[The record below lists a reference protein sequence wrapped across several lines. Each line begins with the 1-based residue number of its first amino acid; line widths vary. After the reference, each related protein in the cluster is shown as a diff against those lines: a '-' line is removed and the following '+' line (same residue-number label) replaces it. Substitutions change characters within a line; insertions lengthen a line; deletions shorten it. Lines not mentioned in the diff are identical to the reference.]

1 MFNYK
6 GSNDPSLKNK
16 MLIIYYSKKL
26 GYQVIISETEKYQ
39 ALIFL
44 KQLYE
49 NQAFDENVYLVGIFQ
64 IIRDGMIHHFIDL
77 GEILNLGSNCYWN
90 KHVFR

>member
-1 MFNYK
+1 
-6 GSNDPSLKNK
+6 